1 MFDGDILNI
10 IGLMDPSLVFMFRK
24 FDPVTRMIISRDTSL
39 LNEYFSIN
47 KGQLIDLYAF
57 ASIERMECDTKEEYD
72 EGEEPYNEEKEHI
85 FFQYNEKT
93 DTIKIL
99 K

>member
-1 MFDGDILNI
+1 MFDGDIINI
-10 IGLMDPSLVFMFRK
+10 IGLLDQSLVFMFRK

-57 ASIERMECDTKEEYD
+57 ASIGRMECDTKEEYED
-72 EGEEPYNEEKEHI
+72 GEEPYDEEKEHI
-85 FFQYNEKT
+85 FFQ
-93 DTIKIL
+93 
-99 K
+99 